1 MDPTL
6 SVFTRAVAR
15 ESAPASGSA
24 AAVAVAMAA
33 ALAQK
38 VAERSE
44 GSAREFAA
52 GMDLARRRALELAE
66 ADAAAVRRMLARG
79 APGAAAIDVPREI
92 GELAAQVREV
102 AVELEASGKPALLAD
117 AAGARHLAEA
127 GGAMVRAILRSNA

>member
-66 ADAAAVRRMLARG
+66 ADAAAVRRMARG
-79 APGAAAIDVPREI
+79 APGAAAIDVLREI
-92 GELAAQVREV
+92 GEPAAQVRESPSSWR
-102 AVELEASGKPALLAD
+102 LPANPLCSLTLPVRAISPRP
-117 AAGARHLAEA
+117 AGRWC
-127 GGAMVRAILRSNA
+127 AILRSNV

>member
-6 SVFTRAVAR
+6 SAFTRAIAY
-15 ESAPASGSA
+15 EPAPASGSA

-44 GSAREFAA
+44 SGARELAA
-52 GMDLARRRALELAE
+52 GMELARRRALQLAE
-66 ADAAAVRRMLARG
+66 ADAAAVTEMLARR
-79 APGAAAIDVPREI
+79 APGAAAIEVPREI
-92 GELAAQVREV
+92 SELAIQVRGV
-102 AVELEASGKPALLAD
+102 AVELESSGKPALLAD

-127 GGAMVRAILRSNA
+127 GEEMVRAILRSNT